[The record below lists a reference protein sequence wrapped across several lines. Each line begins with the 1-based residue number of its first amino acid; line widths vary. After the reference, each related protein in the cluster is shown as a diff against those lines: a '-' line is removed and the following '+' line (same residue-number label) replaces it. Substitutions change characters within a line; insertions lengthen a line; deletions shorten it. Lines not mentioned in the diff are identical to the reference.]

1 MPRLFTGIQIPDE
14 TRRFLS
20 MLRGGLAGARWA
32 DPQNYHMTLRFIGD
46 VDMRTANE
54 VVHQLSAISRFGF
67 DLRMSGV
74 GVFGGNKPHTIWA
87 GVAPSPALMELQAE
101 QERLLQRM
109 GLRAEGRKF
118 QPHVTIARL
127 RHVAVHDVA
136 RYLDLY
142 GDFRAPEFSVES
154 FALFS
159 AREFEGGGPYI
170 AEETFP
176 LAGFEYAHE
185 SDYGWQ
191 TN

>member
-1 MPRLFTGIQIPDE
+1 
-14 TRRFLS
+14 